1 LRWRA
6 AAAQGRHHQTARGP
20 LAGTADSRSTSAC
33 SRLKHQ
39 MNLKAQHSTQT
50 LDTFS
55 FMLVLAADKANDW
68 A

>member
-1 LRWRA
+1 
-6 AAAQGRHHQTARGP
+6 
-20 LAGTADSRSTSAC
+20 
-33 SRLKHQ
+33 